1 MICEDQDEIVGAL
14 ILFQKT
20 NSYGEYVFDWAW
32 ADAFH
37 RYGYR
42 YYPKLLTAIP
52 FTPATGPRMLL
63 KTGTDRKHIVKALVN
78 KVLQIQ
84 SEKEILSWHLLF
96 PDIETERLI
105 SDDRFLER
113 HGVQYHWINREFN
126 DFGDHLSTFT
136 SKRRKEAKRERKRVI
151 EQGVHLELFE
161 GSDLNEK
168 HIDILFQCYQS
179 TYAVRGQKGY
189 LNREFF
195 SLLSQ
200 RIPHA
205 IALLI
210 AFMKHQPVGMSFCLQ
225 NDEFL
230 YGRYWGALYN
240 IDCLHFE
247 ACFHS
252 WIEYAI
258 ANKKKIFDPG
268 AQGEHKLARGF
279 QPVLTKSLHYI
290 SVPEFHN
297 AISDFLTKERLQIS
311 QYLNSCSRHTPFN
324 IDQSKFNLNI
334 SKYKTGQES

>member
-1 MICEDQDEIVGAL
+1 MG
-14 ILFQKT
+14 
-20 NSYGEYVFDWAW
+20 NSLWQE
-32 ADAFH
+32 
-37 RYGYR
+37 
-42 YYPKLLTAIP
+42 
-52 FTPATGPRMLL
+52 
-63 KTGTDRKHIVKALVN
+63 
-78 KVLQIQ
+78 
-84 SEKEILSWHLLF
+84 
-96 PDIETERLI
+96 
-105 SDDRFLER
+105 
-113 HGVQYHWINREFN
+113 
-126 DFGDHLSTFT
+126 
-136 SKRRKEAKRERKRVI
+136 
-151 EQGVHLELFE
+151 
-161 GSDLNEK
+161 
-168 HIDILFQCYQS
+168 
-179 TYAVRGQKGY
+179 
-189 LNREFF
+189 
-195 SLLSQ
+195 
-200 RIPHA
+200 
-205 IALLI
+205 
-210 AFMKHQPVGMSFCLQ
+210 

-334 SKYKTGQES
+334 SKYKTGQESWLFASFKKLKKYFWSVYCKFLRLFIRKFKC